1 MTIRNLHY
9 ALAPRSVAVFG
20 ASERAGSVGAV
31 VLRNILQGGFEGN
44 VWPVNPRHRS
54 VMGLPCLAR
63 AADLPEVPDLAV
75 LVTPAQTVPGLIAEI
90 GAKGCKTALVIT
102 AGIGMDNGLRQ
113 AMLDAA
119 RPHLLRIIGPNT
131 VGLIVPPAK
140 LNASFAHMGAAPG
153 NLALLSQSGAIA
165 TSLIDWAAERGIGF
179 SQIVSLGD
187 MADVDTGDYLDLLA
201 GDARTRAILIYCES
215 IPQARKF
222 LSAARA
228 ASRLKPVIAIKA
240 GRSPQGA
247 RAAATHTGA
256 LSGGDAVVEAALRR
270 AGVLRVRGLAELFAA
285 AETVARFRPLERA
298 RLGIVTNGGGAGVL
312 AVDRLMDGAGT
323 LADLAPE
330 TTARLAEALPEN
342 WSRGNPVDIVGDAP
356 PERYLAA
363 VEAVAAD
370 PGVDVL
376 LVMNC
381 PTGLAAPADA
391 ARAVASKVQK
401 GMMGRKPVLSCWLGG
416 ATAREARAILQ
427 EAGVPAYDTPATAAT
442 AVGHL
447 TDWGR
452 AQTALLRVPDRG
464 AEAELRATP
473 DDARARARAIFAAVA
488 AEGRAMLTEPEA
500 KAVIAAYGIPV
511 PELRI
516 AATPAEVGPI
526 AAELLGIN
534 GGEVVVKILS
544 RQISHKSD
552 VGGVALGLDS
562 AERAEAAA
570 RGMARRLA
578 RVRPEATPEGF
589 AVQPMVR
596 RPGAQELI
604 LGLARDP
611 VFGPVI
617 LFGAGGIAVEV
628 IRDTAVALPPLDA
641 SLAAD
646 LVAGT
651 RIGRLLAGYR
661 GLPPADDVAV
671 RGALI
676 ALSHLIEDF
685 PCLRGLDVNPLLAD
699 ASGVIA
705 LDARIEIDPADL
717 DRAGPNPDLA
727 IRPYPATWRREVA
740 LKDGTYTIR
749 PIRPADALLY
759 PEFLEKLEMEDIR
772 LRFLAPRRHF
782 PEQMLLRL
790 TQLDYD
796 RDMAFVALAPDGSLA
811 GVSRISCDP
820 DHVTGEYALIVRSDL
835 HGRGIGSTLMGIL
848 IDYARADGLT
858 DLEGMILRENG
869 SMRDL
874 VRRFGFEFA
883 QEPDDPGIV
892 MSRLSL

>member
-1 MTIRNLHY
+1 MTIRNLHH
-9 ALAPRSVAVFG
+9 ALAPASVAVFG
-20 ASERAGSVGAV
+20 ATERAGSVGAV
-31 VLRNILQGGFEGN
+31 VMRNILAGGFEGR
-44 VWPVNPRHRS
+44 VWPVNPKHRC
-54 VMGLPCLAR
+54 VMGLDCLAR
-63 AADLPEVPDLAV
+63 AADLPEAPDLAV
-75 LVTPAQTVPGLIAEI
+75 VVTPAATVPRLVAEI
-90 GAKGCKTALVIT
+90 GARGCKTAVVIT
-102 AGIGMDNGLRQ
+102 AGIGSAGGLRQ

-131 VGLIVPPAK
+131 VGLIVPPVK

-201 GDARTRAILIYCES
+201 GDAGTRAILVYCES

-228 ASRLKPVIAIKA
+228 AARLKPVIAVKA
-240 GRSPQGA
+240 GRSQQGA

-256 LSGGDAVVEAALRR
+256 LSGGDAVVEAALHR

-285 AETVARFRPLERA
+285 AETVARFRPLDRA

-312 AVDRLMDGAGT
+312 AVDRLADGAGT
-323 LADLAPE
+323 LADLAPVTVE
-330 TTARLAEALPEN
+330 RLGAALPGN

-356 PERYLAA
+356 PGRYLAA

-391 ARAVASKVQK
+391 AKAVAGAVEK
-401 GMMGRKPVLSCWLGG
+401 GMIGRKPVLSCWLGG
-416 ATAREARAILQ
+416 PTAREARAILHG
-427 EAGVPAYDTPATAAT
+427 AGVPTYETPATAAE

-452 AQTALLRVPDRG
+452 AQAALLRVPDRG
-464 AEAELRATP
+464 TEAELKATP
-473 DDARARARAIFAAVA
+473 GDARAKAGAIFAAVA
-488 AEGRAMLTEPEA
+488 AEGRRMLTEPEA

-511 PELRI
+511 PDLRV
-516 AATPAEVGPI
+516 AATPDEVGRT
-526 AAELLGIN
+526 AAEMLGAE
-534 GGEVVVKILS
+534 GGELVVKILS
-544 RQISHKSD
+544 RRISHKSD

-578 RVRPEATPEGF
+578 RARSEAVPEGF
-589 AVQPMVR
+589 VLQPMVR

-641 SLAAD
+641 TLAGD

-661 GLPPADDVAV
+661 GQPPADEVAV
-671 RGALI
+671 KGALI
-676 ALSHLIEDF
+676 ALSHIVEDF

-699 ASGVIA
+699 AAGVIA
-705 LDARIEIDPADL
+705 LDARMEIDPAEIH
-717 DRAGPNPDLA
+717 RTGPNPDLA
-727 IRPYPATWRREVA
+727 IRPFPAAWRREVA
-740 LKDGTYTIR
+740 LKDGTYAIR

-759 PEFLEKLEMEDIR
+759 PQFLEKLEAEDIR

-782 PEQMLLRL
+782 PEQMLVRL

-796 RDMAFVALAPDGSLA
+796 RDMAFVALAPDGTLA

-820 DHVTGEYALIVRSDL
+820 DHTTGEYALLVRSDL
-835 HGRGIGSTLMGIL
+835 HGRGIGTTLMRIL
-848 IDYARADGLT
+848 IDYARADGVRA
-858 DLEGMILRENG
+858 LEGMILSENAG
-869 SMRDL
+869 MLDL
-874 VRRFGFEFA
+874 MRRFGFDFTL
-883 QEPDDPGIV
+883 EPEDPGV
-892 MSRLSL
+892 MMSRLSL